1 MRPAYR
7 DVPEFSAIEAVTNDQ
22 PAAAPTSAAPL
33 WEQPGITSWT
43 VARLFLDAL
52 RRADTLVLPSADGDV
67 GYFMSALGHERR
79 GHGAG
84 LSRSVIAASEPPAEL
99 LAYHRTL
106 GLAPTRFYCPLQTS
120 HTTPLAK
127 RVLEEAALM
136 ERIRADR
143 FLTRMF
149 VAFKDRSA
157 ELLME
162 RLGLAPVYCAPSAS
176 VYETANDKL
185 ELVRAAAEYGFA
197 VVAMEAAN
205 DIEDLAGVFAALSR
219 QHGRGC
225 VLRRRRGAGGH
236 GIYRARS
243 AAAAR
248 RIWQRLHAGGDV
260 VVAPYIPAERVLR
273 DVAVHGIVTADGF
286 APLAFADQLV
296 SNQRFRGGRVSD
308 DWTAEEIAAVSDT
321 MQGVAR
327 WLRDLG
333 YVDAPA
339 GVDGFLMRQEGVL
352 RFVAL
357 DPNIRLTGTTLP
369 WTVAATLSEAAGR
382 RFVWQVESFRIIGTA
397 LDFDQV
403 RRRLGE
409 DLLSVARLDRGG
421 ILPSVLSTTIHV
433 GALAAS
439 HLRAIL
445 LAHDRAHLDFLRSRI
460 RRLGI
465 LMP

>member
-1 MRPAYR
+1 
-7 DVPEFSAIEAVTNDQ
+7 VTDDQ
-22 PAAAPTSAAPL
+22 PAAAPTSPAPL
-33 WEQPGITSWT
+33 WEQPGITAWT

-67 GYFMSALGHERR
+67 GYLISALGHERR

-84 LSRSVIAASEPPAEL
+84 VSRSVIAASEPSAEL
-99 LAYHRTL
+99 LAYHRTM
-106 GLAPTRFYCPLQTS
+106 GLAPTRFYCPVPAS
-120 HTTPLAK
+120 HTLPLSQA
-127 RVLEEAALM
+127 VLEQEALLG
-136 ERIRADR
+136 RIRADR
-143 FLTRMF
+143 SLERML

-162 RLGLAPVYCAPSAS
+162 RLGLAPAYCAPPAA

-185 ELVRAAAEYGFA
+185 GFARAAAAHGFA
-197 VVAMEAAN
+197 VVEMETAN
-205 DIEDLAGVFAALSR
+205 DPQALAAAFASLSR
-219 QHGRGC
+219 QYGRGC

-236 GIYRARS
+236 GIHHARS

-248 RIWQRLHAGGDV
+248 RIWQRLRAGGDV
-260 VVAPYIPAERVLR
+260 LVAPYVPAARVLR
-273 DVAVHGIVTADGF
+273 DVAVHGIVTTDGF

-296 SNQRFRGGRVSD
+296 RNRRFRGGRVSD
-308 DWTAEEIAAVSDT
+308 DWTAEEIAAVRNT

-339 GVDGFLMRQEGVL
+339 GVDGFLMREEGVL